1 MQIAVTSQN
10 RKTIT
15 EHAGKCR
22 KFWIY
27 DIEKGEVA
35 EKRLIEL
42 PMAQSFHASHHE
54 LAEPLADINVL
65 ITASMGAGLHQRL
78 KQNGILPVITL
89 EDNPDAAVSAFLE
102 NRLDNLPIDRS
113 HHCSSHDHDHAH

>member
-1 MQIAVTSQN
+1 MKIAVTSQN

-27 DIEKGEVA
+27 DIEAGAVTG
-35 EKRLIEL
+35 RQLIEL
-42 PMAQSFHASHHE
+42 PIEQSFHASQHQ
-54 LAEPLADINVL
+54 LAEPLTEIDVL

-78 KQNGILPVITL
+78 KQSGIHPLITME
-89 EDNPDAAVSAFLE
+89 EDPNAAVAAYLAGRLE
-102 NRLDNLPIDRS
+102 RMPVEYDTACG
-113 HHCSSHDHDHAH
+113 HHHQPQ